1 MRPSKPLSPWR
12 SDALGRERWAWAMY
26 DFANSGYATVVLTAV
41 YNAYFVR
48 VVAGGLG
55 PGRATLL
62 WTGAIALSNL
72 LVLVTAPVIGALADY
87 RAAKKRFL
95 LVATAGC
102 ILCTALLGWAGQGAL
117 LVALLL
123 LFVANFCFGTGEDLI
138 AAFLPELAEPSD
150 LGRLS
155 GFGWTVGYAGGLVT
169 LGLCLGV
176 IDLAKMHGR
185 PPTDYVP
192 YTLFI
197 VAVMYGLGAL
207 PSLLWLKERGVAGT
221 AEGIGAGFRRL
232 GATLKDAAR
241 FQDLFR
247 FLPALIAYNSGLY
260 TVVVIAAVYAQAVMG
275 LTVEGSLGLV
285 LVVNVTAAVGAFA
298 VGYLQDWLGSVPV
311 LSLTLVVW
319 LLALAIAYLSTGLA
333 GFWVAAN
340 LIGLA
345 LGSCQS
351 AGRAL
356 IGRFTPPGRE
366 AEFFGLWGLA
376 VKLSAVLGPLSYGL
390 FAYASGGNHK
400 VAMLSTGT
408 YFLLGLWLLRRV
420 DERRG
425 MRAARR
431 SSSSD
436 TDEEPLSS

>member
-1 MRPSKPLSPWR
+1 MRPSNPRSPGR
-12 SDALGRERWAWAMY
+12 PDALRRERWAWAMY

-48 VVAGGLG
+48 VVAGSLG

-72 LVLVTAPVIGALADY
+72 LVLVTAPVIGALADL

-117 LVALLL
+117 WEALLL
-123 LFVANFCFGTGEDLI
+123 LFVANFCYGTGEDLI

-155 GFGWTVGYAGGLVT
+155 GFGWTVGYAGGLLT
-169 LGLCLGV
+169 LGLCLAI
-176 IDLAKMHGR
+176 IDFAEAHGR

-192 YTLFI
+192 HTLFL

-207 PSLLWLKERGVAGT
+207 PSLLWLKERGVPGAT
-221 AEGIGAGFRRL
+221 EGLMAGFRRL
-232 GATLKDAAR
+232 GATLRDAAR

-247 FLPALIAYNSGLY
+247 FLPALVAYNSGLY

-275 LTVEGSLGLV
+275 LTVEGSLGMV
-285 LVVNVTAAVGAFA
+285 LVVNVAAAAGAFG
-298 VGYLQDWLGSVPV
+298 VGQLQDRFGSVPV
-311 LSLTLVVW
+311 LTLTLVVW
-319 LLALAIAYLSTGLA
+319 LLALAIAYLSTGLT

-390 FAYASGGNHK
+390 FAYVTGGNHK
-400 VAMLSTGT
+400 VAMLSTAT

-425 MRAARR
+425 MRAAGR
-431 SSSSD
+431 SPAS
-436 TDEEPLSS
+436 ENQK